1 MSMEKDTR
9 ETTLNGFDGGM
20 DGERAQNA
28 RGTAARL
35 LKTLMRQKWK
45 LLVIFL
51 SVVIGSLFNILAPKV
66 TGVAV
71 NQIFSGVQNAL
82 ANGGKFQVNW
92 ETMGMVLLQLAGLY
106 VLTSAFS
113 YIQQNT
119 MAGVSQTLTLTLRR
133 EISEKLNR
141 LPLRY
146 FDRHKKGE
154 VLSRATSDL
163 EKVADTLQDSLSQLL
178 TAFVSIVG
186 SFIMMLVISPTL
198 TLVALVAIAVSLVVA
213 GLVSRRTQRR
223 FAANQ
228 EALGRLNA
236 GIEEAFSGNIVI
248 KAFNLEPQTV
258 ENTKKLSEELFQ
270 AGKKAMFSNYVISP
284 IIRLIN
290 QFGYVAIAIGGA
302 MSVIRGRISIGDI
315 QAFIQYVNQVSE
327 PVTQISFT
335 VNTLQGAVAAAERVF
350 RLLDEEEEAPDPAQ
364 PQFLTAPRGEVR
376 FENVRFGYSDD
387 AILMQNVSFTARA
400 GDKIAIVGPTGA
412 GKTTL
417 VNLLM
422 RFYELQGGRITI
434 DGPRAP
440 ALPDGHGLAGYLAVR
455 RHHPRQ
461 HRLWQG
467 RRHGRTDLRGGK
479 GGARRPLHPHHA
491 AGIRYGAQRRNR
503 QPLPRAAAVAYHR
516 PRHPRRPR
524 HPHSRRGHLQRGH
537 AHGVGNPESH
547 GRADAGPHQL
557 YHRPPPFHHPRRQLH
572 PGDEGRC
579 HHRAGQSRGI
589 DEAGQILR
597 RPLQQPVRRQ
607 GGLNGIQKARAG
619 SRTGRPAPRL
629 FPRALRRQRAAQ
641 LVQRRGRVAYLHIGL
656 RFQDDPVVIPRE
668 QLGKGF

>member
-9 ETTLNGFDGGM
+9 ETTLNGFDDGM
-20 DGERAQNA
+20 GAERAQNA

-198 TLVALVAIAVSLVVA
+198 TLVALV
-213 GLVSRRTQRR
+213 
-223 FAANQ
+223 
-228 EALGRLNA
+228 
-236 GIEEAFSGNIVI
+236 
-248 KAFNLEPQTV
+248 
-258 ENTKKLSEELFQ
+258 
-270 AGKKAMFSNYVISP
+270 
-284 IIRLIN
+284 
-290 QFGYVAIAIGGA
+290 
-302 MSVIRGRISIGDI
+302 
-315 QAFIQYVNQVSE
+315 
-327 PVTQISFT
+327 
-335 VNTLQGAVAAAERVF
+335 
-350 RLLDEEEEAPDPAQ
+350 
-364 PQFLTAPRGEVR
+364 
-376 FENVRFGYSDD
+376 
-387 AILMQNVSFTARA
+387 
-400 GDKIAIVGPTGA
+400 
-412 GKTTL
+412 
-417 VNLLM
+417 NLLM

-434 DGPRAP
+434 DGVDIASM
-440 ALPDGHGLAGYLAVR
+440 
-455 RHHPRQ
+455 
-461 HRLWQG
+461 
-467 RRHGRTDLRGGK
+467 T
-479 GGARRPLHPHHA
+479 
-491 AGIRYGAQRRNR
+491 
-503 QPLPRAAAVAYHR
+503 
-516 PRHPRRPR
+516 
-524 HPHSRRGHLQRGH
+524 RGHLRSLMGMVLQDTWLFGGTIRDNIAYGK
-537 AHGVGNPESH
+537 ADATDEQIFAAAKAA
-547 GRADAGPHQL
+547 RADHFIRTMPLGYDTVLSDEIASLSQGQ
-557 YHRPPPFHHPRRQLH
+557 RQLLTIA
-572 PGDEGRC
+572 
-579 HHRAGQSRGI
+579 RAI
-589 DEAGQILR
+589 LADPAILILDEATSSVDTRTELE
-597 RPLQQPVRRQ
+597 
-607 GGLNGIQKARAG
+607 IQKAMDALMQGRTSFIIAHRLSTIRDANCILVMKDGAIIEQG
-619 SRTGRPAPRL
+619 SHEEL
-629 FPRALRRQRAAQ
+629 MK
-641 LVQRRGRVAYLHIGL
+641 
-656 RFQDDPVVIPRE
+656 
-668 QLGKGF
+668 LGKFYADLYNSQFAAKAA